1 MPNPFR
7 GAAKKTAI
15 RPYQA
20 KGDGSQAHNLKWHS
34 GGTSGVTPELAIT
47 LTNEMLWTGI
57 LMALPVLGLS
67 TLVGLLVSII
77 QVVTQIQDISLTFV
91 PKMLTVALAMVFIG
105 PWMMGVLVEFA
116 RSVIGNIPSYF

>member
-1 MPNPFR
+1 MSGTP
-7 GAAKKTAI
+7 
-15 RPYQA
+15 
-20 KGDGSQAHNLKWHS
+20 
-34 GGTSGVTPELAIT
+34 GGTGVTSELAIT

-67 TLVGLLVSII
+67 TLVGLLVSIV

-91 PKMLTVALAMVFIG
+91 PKMLTVALTMVFFG

-116 RSVIGNIPSYF
+116 RSVIGNIPAYF

>member
-1 MPNPFR
+1 M
-7 GAAKKTAI
+7 
-15 RPYQA
+15 
-20 KGDGSQAHNLKWHS
+20 
-34 GGTSGVTPELAIT
+34 TSELAIT

-67 TLVGLLVSII
+67 TLVGLLVSIV

-91 PKMLTVALAMVFIG
+91 PKMLTVALTMVFFG

-116 RSVIGNIPSYF
+116 RSVIGNIPAYF

>member
-1 MPNPFR
+1 M
-7 GAAKKTAI
+7 
-15 RPYQA
+15 
-20 KGDGSQAHNLKWHS
+20 
-34 GGTSGVTPELAIT
+34 TPELAIT

-67 TLVGLLVSII
+67 TLVGLLVSIV

-91 PKMLTVALAMVFIG
+91 PKMLTVALTMVFFG

-116 RSVIGNIPSYF
+116 RTVIGNIPAYF